1 MCWCS
6 LVHGGDLLPY
16 HSSTDTRHALR
27 LAPTPLH
34 TCCVHPSLSTTHERF
49 VPPQR
54 LVCMDLSK
62 VIHLVPTPRYV
73 QNSFMVCMMG
83 SRHTGHVGVLVLI
96 SCSAHASHT
105 HW

>member
-1 MCWCS
+1 MVVTS
-6 LVHGGDLLPY
+6 SPTIVPLTPDTHFGLLPRHY
-16 HSSTDTRHALR
+16 TPAASTPPSRQ
-27 LAPTPLH
+27 H
-34 TCCVHPSLSTTHERF
+34 TSVRTTAKT
-49 VPPQR
+49 